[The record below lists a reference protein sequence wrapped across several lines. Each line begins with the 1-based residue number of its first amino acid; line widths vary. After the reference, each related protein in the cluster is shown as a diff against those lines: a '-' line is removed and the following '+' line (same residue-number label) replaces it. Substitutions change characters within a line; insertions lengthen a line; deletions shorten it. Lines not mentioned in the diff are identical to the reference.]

1 MKMQVRNPP
10 QLRKTS
16 FFYEL
21 FELNIWLKKD
31 KVFLL
36 ILFSLNDFKTDYT
49 ITTVLQV
56 NRDNIDNKCM
66 LLYET

>member
-1 MKMQVRNPP
+1 MDEI
-10 QLRKTS
+10 
-16 FFYEL
+16 FFYVL
-21 FELNIWLKKD
+21 FELNIWLKKE
-31 KVFLL
+31 KVLL

-66 LLYET
+66 LLNET

>member
-1 MKMQVRNPP
+1 MDEN
-10 QLRKTS
+10 
-16 FFYEL
+16 FFYVL
-21 FELNIWLKKD
+21 FELNIWLKKE
-31 KVFLL
+31 KVLL

>member
-1 MKMQVRNPP
+1 MKMQVKNSP
-10 QLRKTS
+10 QLWKTI
-16 FFYEL
+16 FCVL
-21 FELNIWLKKD
+21 FELNIWLKKR
-31 KVFLL
+31 KCFLL